1 MGGSGVARNRSK
13 RVQGTAPGAVP
24 CTRSGLGSLRSVQA
38 VSAPADQMRTAEVI
52 AAMCLATDL
61 GMRFPFEH
69 GLHATLT
76 TMRLCEALEVDHD
89 TAVRTYYASLLMYAG
104 CTVDGAER
112 AELFGGSMTTHHTH
126 RQFGSAFESFVGVA
140 RALPSPE
147 SSMPRRAWETMARLP
162 AASRFVTGHFAA
174 LCEVAGM
181 LADRLGV
188 PESIS
193 GMFPLLTE
201 RWDGASVLER
211 ASGSEVPLPIRIV
224 HVGRDAAYQRL
235 IGDDE
240 YVVGVL
246 RARAGKAFDPDV
258 VAGFLR
264 HADAIL
270 EPPDHPEN
278 AWFEVIAAEPRPWLI
293 LDDPGID
300 RALNA
305 IGLFSDMVSP
315 FLNGHS
321 SGVAALAGAAA
332 EVAGLDPRVMRRA
345 GMVHDV
351 GRSAIPSDVWGKPE
365 SLTADEREQVRLHPY
380 HTERV
385 LSRSETLSTVAAVAG
400 AHHER
405 LDGSGYHRGLDAS
418 SIAPAGRL
426 LAAADAF
433 RSKTEPRPYRPALS
447 VEDAVAV
454 VVEKARRGILDPVMV
469 EAVVA
474 AAGQEKPAIPRPA
487 GLTDREVEVL
497 GLIARGLQTKQIAR
511 HLHISPKTADRHIQN
526 TYRKIGVSSRAAATL
541 YATEN
546 GLIASHTN
554 RMGSSPD

>member
-1 MGGSGVARNRSK
+1 
-13 RVQGTAPGAVP
+13 
-24 CTRSGLGSLRSVQA
+24 
-38 VSAPADQMRTAEVI
+38 MRTAEVI

-61 GMRFPFEH
+61 GMGFPFEH

-76 TMRLCEALEVDHD
+76 TMRLCDALDVDHE
-89 TAVRTYYASLLMYAG
+89 TAVSTFYASLLMYAG
-104 CTVDGAER
+104 CTVDGTER
-112 AELFGGSMTTHHTH
+112 ARLFGGSMTTHHTH
-126 RQFGSAFESFVGVA
+126 RQFGSSFESLVGVA
-140 RALPSPE
+140 RALPSPG
-147 SSMPRRAWETMARLP
+147 SSLPRRAWEVVTGLP

-181 LADRLGV
+181 LAERLGL
-188 PESIS
+188 PASIS
-193 GMFPLLTE
+193 GLFPMLTE

-211 ASGSEVPLPIRIV
+211 ASGTDVPLPLRIV

-240 YVVGVL
+240 HVVAVIG
-246 RARAGKAFDPDV
+246 ARAGKAFDPAV

-264 HADAIL
+264 NADEIL
-270 EPPDHPEN
+270 ASPEHPEN
-278 AWFEVIAAEPRPWLI
+278 AWFDVIAAEPRPWLI
-293 LDDPGID
+293 LDGTGID

-315 FLNGHS
+315 YLTGHS

-332 EVAGLDPRVMRRA
+332 EVAGMNQEEVKVVMRA
-345 GMVHDV
+345 GMIHDV
-351 GRSAIPSDVWGKPE
+351 GRSAIPSDVWGKPG
-365 SLTADEREQVRLHPY
+365 SLTADEWEQVRLHPY

-385 LSRSETLSTVAAVAG
+385 LSRLDSLRDVAAVAG

-405 LDGSGYHRGLDAS
+405 IDGSGYHRGIHAS
-418 SIAPAGRL
+418 SLSPEARL

-433 RSKTEPRPYRPALS
+433 HSKTETRPYRPSLS
-447 VEDAVAV
+447 PEEAAAV
-454 VVEKARRGILDPVMV
+454 VIGKARQGILDPGMV

-474 AAGQEKPAIPRPA
+474 AAGQKAPDIARPA

-497 GLIARGLQTKQIAR
+497 GHLARGLQTKQMAR
-511 HLHISPKTADRHIQN
+511 LLGISPKTVDRHIQN

-546 GLIASHTN
+546 GLVPRYPSP
-554 RMGSSPD
+554 MGSSPD